1 METTSL
7 AEANFQIEHCE
18 NTFKTENGL
27 KIHVGKSH
35 KDLKTSPTPEK
46 VCDNS
51 QEPSLTVSP
60 VRETRREKLKAEEVE
75 VTPPLVEEEIV
86 QRTFSVESLCN
97 LSRLNDH
104 LEADLNKDIVKNF
117 QVQEQEKLSKK

>member
-1 METTSL
+1 M
-7 AEANFQIEHCE
+7 
-18 NTFKTENGL
+18 
-27 KIHVGKSH
+27 
-35 KDLKTSPTPEK
+35 
-46 VCDNS
+46 
-51 QEPSLTVSP
+51 SP
-60 VRETRREKLKAEEVE
+60 VRETRREELKAEEVE

-117 QVQEQEKLSKK
+117 QVQEQEKLSKKWTQFEIIITGVKGSRVMWPKSQEVCNNIKLIK